1 MDGADPPDV
10 LAPDLYGD
18 RRGDLVA
25 AVEAV
30 MSRRAFLVGG
40 LCKAAER
47 PTAKAHLAGP
57 VTAHLVAVDGTR
69 SAPIEFAG
77 RFAVPPLK
85 FRAPGPGS
93 WSHVE
98 LADGGRTRTWPLLP
112 SFATWTGDTVRIS
125 GVTW

>member
-1 MDGADPPDV
+1 M
-10 LAPDLYGD
+10 
-18 RRGDLVA
+18 
-25 AVEAV
+25 

-47 PTAKAHLAGP
+47 TPAKAALAGP
-57 VTAHLVAVDGTR
+57 VTAHLVAIDGTR
-69 SAPIEFAG
+69 SAPVVFAG
-77 RFAVPPLK
+77 RWAVPPLK
-85 FRAPGPGS
+85 FRAPEPGS

-98 LADGGRTRTWPLLP
+98 LAAGGRTKTWPLLE